1 MKLTV
6 LILLLVLAASGCTDT
21 RAEQYR
27 KAVEREIEE
36 RVEARTKEYAERRLA
51 SFRMIVLGSI
61 ALVSLIAMCALD
73 APPESPR
80 QPPMR
85 TVSSNPPPERP
96 TRRRRQG
103 QGRIIDLGP

>member
-1 MKLTV
+1 MKLIPLV
-6 LILLLVLAASGCTDT
+6 LLLILATCACTDT
-21 RAEQYR
+21 RAEQQR
-27 KAVEREIEE
+27 QAIEREINE

-73 APPESPR
+73 ARPEPPR

-85 TVSSNPPPERP
+85 TVSPSPSAEPPN
-96 TRRRRQG
+96 RRRRGG
-103 QGRIIDLGP
+103 QGRIIDLGS